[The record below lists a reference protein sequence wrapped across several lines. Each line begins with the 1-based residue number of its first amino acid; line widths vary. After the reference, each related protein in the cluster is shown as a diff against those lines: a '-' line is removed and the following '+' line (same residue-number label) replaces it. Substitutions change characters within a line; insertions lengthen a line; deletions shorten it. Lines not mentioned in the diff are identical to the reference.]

1 MIRRTLLLC
10 VLWLAITLP
19 CEAQQVEQRDSL
31 AVLQQKVQE
40 LDRQLQ
46 QLTDLVIRLESRLLI
61 QEQRAVGG
69 IQSGNH
75 SHRPAE
81 ISNLE
86 AEVVRIVRSRCSLS
100 KFGDTMTFSCR

>member
-61 QEQRAVGG
+61 QEQRARRSLTPSLMKMFLVW
-69 IQSGNH
+69 
-75 SHRPAE
+75 
-81 ISNLE
+81 
-86 AEVVRIVRSRCSLS
+86 VRKV
-100 KFGDTMTFSCR
+100 

>member
-1 MIRRTLLLC
+1 MIRRILLLC
-10 VLWLAITLP
+10 VLWLVIALP
-19 CEAQQVEQRDSL
+19 CEAQEAEQRDSL

-40 LDRQLQ
+40 LERQMQ

-61 QEQRAVGG
+61 QEQKVVGG
-69 IQSGNH
+69 IQSGSH
-75 SHRPAE
+75 SHRPME